1 VEETL
6 RRQPEN
12 RLWKQLK
19 VCALTYHCLA
29 AKNAFLGRWEMPL
42 PASASC
48 NADCVGCISLQPA
61 GACEASHERVLYR
74 LTPEEVIEASVP
86 HLREAE
92 DAIVSFGVVPVRG
105 GRVVLAEA
113 VRQLVVPEVPSSPT
127 SMKIH
132 RILPQDL
139 ADAPPLAV
147 ARERLRASLEG
158 RFVLAWYADVEI
170 AFLKR
175 IFGGRASAWKRRTVD
190 VRDLTIELEGAH
202 PDVRWSLTSVAQRYG
217 VPVADPHEALDD
229 ALVTAQLF
237 LILASRLERV
247 GRGTTRALLRVTRV

>member
-1 VEETL
+1 MPVAATSGRTSFGRPKGP
-6 RRQPEN
+6 RRAI
-12 RLWKQLK
+12 RSRSW
-19 VCALTYHCLA
+19 
-29 AKNAFLGRWEMPL
+29 
-42 PASASC
+42 
-48 NADCVGCISLQPA
+48 
-61 GACEASHERVLYR
+61 
-74 LTPEEVIEASVP
+74 
-86 HLREAE
+86 REAE
-92 DAIVSFGVVPVRG
+92 FASLDFETTGLDYGRDAIVSFGVVPVRG

>member
-1 VEETL
+1 MSVAATSGRTSF
-6 RRQPEN
+6 RRP
-12 RLWKQLK
+12 RRPRRAIRSRSW
-19 VCALTYHCLA
+19 
-29 AKNAFLGRWEMPL
+29 
-42 PASASC
+42 
-48 NADCVGCISLQPA
+48 
-61 GACEASHERVLYR
+61 
-74 LTPEEVIEASVP
+74 
-86 HLREAE
+86 REAE
-92 DAIVSFGVVPVRG
+92 FASLDFETTGLDYGRDAIVSFGVVPVRG